1 MIRFRSKVLW
11 LVLTLGFLAEAAM
24 AVCLNA
30 AAQDGAF
37 GPCGLIGRRF
47 MQFHLLGA
55 ALGAV
60 AAPGYDLN
68 DSPFA
73 DTAVWLVLTYFTAL
87 VQCWIVVGAIVYT
100 GRVLLMGSS
109 PNVPQCLFSIDGN

>member
-37 GPCGLIGRRF
+37 GPCG
-47 MQFHLLGA
+47 
-55 ALGAV
+55 
-60 AAPGYDLN
+60 
-68 DSPFA
+68 
-73 DTAVWLVLTYFTAL
+73 
-87 VQCWIVVGAIVYT
+87 
-100 GRVLLMGSS
+100 
-109 PNVPQCLFSIDGN
+109 